1 MNEQSSLETEHTPEQ
16 PSQAVEKALEIK
28 QEQLDQ
34 GADILE
40 NPKDGSFMLGLQT
53 FIAWVKTLLAKHD

>member
-16 PSQAVEKALEIK
+16 PSQAVEKAVEIN
-28 QEQLDQ
+28 QEQLDH

-40 NPKDGSFMLGLQT
+40 NPQDGSFMVGLQA
-53 FIAWVKTLLAKHD
+53 FIAWVKTLLANRD